1 MFSVTIGALQNFTY
15 LQASFEYLFLVIPPD
30 AADTEMQLSFG
41 DSLATLWRLATLCP
55 RSGDA
60 LSMLWRLA
68 MLWQRSGHA
77 LTLERR
83 SYTLPCALKLFS
95 LNALPVHL
103 LRQV

>member
-1 MFSVTIGALQNFTY
+1 MSCNALVMLWQRSGDALALQRR
-15 LQASFEYLFLVIPPD
+15 SG
-30 AADTEMQLSFG
+30 AA
-41 DSLATLWRLATLCP
+41 LATLFP

-83 SYTLPCALKLFS
+83 YYTLPCALKLLNRKRASRS
-95 LNALPVHL
+95 LTKTGFGGSWWIMVDLGWIL
-103 LRQV
+103 GGS